1 MVSYHKLRD
10 TIDKANEAQWSVFCL
25 LILYFYLSV
34 HITKLD
40 LILTSARG
48 KKKRKAQESI
58 IVHAMNNLS
67 HKNRIRQTD

>member
-1 MVSYHKLRD
+1 MH
-10 TIDKANEAQWSVFCL
+10 F
-25 LILYFYLSV
+25 YFYLSV